1 MMHSRPSTTGP
12 AVPAQDPLG
21 PLRDYSEMLLAFEDP
36 RNFALDRA
44 HNLFL
49 FGAVVARKP
58 TSVLELGIGS
68 GFTTRAL
75 VHALRYN
82 GRGTLTAIDN
92 WADHAGVE
100 PPMAAELRAAGVN
113 IVAPVMEEAFVRSA
127 PDDAYDLL
135 VSDADHRRSGTWIDE
150 HLRIVRH
157 DGFMFFHD
165 TNHENSYKLLGL
177 VEKRVRELGLPF
189 FHFTESTRA
198 DERCE
203 WGWLFAINK
212 KHPDAP
218 RRRRTWLG
226 RMIERLTV

>member
-1 MMHSRPSTTGP
+1 MKHAAPP
-12 AVPAQDPLG
+12 APDSLG
-21 PLRDYSEMLLAFEDP
+21 PIRDYADMLLAFEDP
-36 RNFALDRA
+36 RNFAIDRA

-49 FGAVVARKP
+49 FGAVAARKP
-58 TSVLELGIGS
+58 KAVLELGIGS

-75 VHALRYN
+75 LHALQYN
-82 GRGTLTAIDN
+82 GTGTLTAVDN
-92 WADHAGVE
+92 WADHGGVE
-100 PPMAAELRAAGVN
+100 PPMAAEFRAAGVT
-113 IVAPVMEEAFVRSA
+113 IVAPVSEESFVRSA

-157 DGFMFFHD
+157 DGFLFFHD
-165 TNHENSYKLLGL
+165 TNHPDSYKLLGL
-177 VEKRVRELGLPF
+177 VEKRIRELGLPY
-189 FHFTESTRA
+189 FHFTESSRA

-212 KHPDAP
+212 KRPDAP

-226 RMIERLTV
+226 RLVERWTV